1 MVISKTNRGIDS
13 EVLLRDIL
21 YGEVVEFHVKLY
33 SPLIQQVRLAAFRG
47 VAAAPT
53 TRDALAGGRPR

>member
-1 MVISKTNRGIDS
+1 MKPDVLRGMVISKTNRGIDS

-33 SPLIQQVRLAAFRG
+33 SPLIQQVDAFLAAFRRH
-47 VAAAPT
+47 ASHT
-53 TRDALAGGRPR
+53 